1 MFLSKKIRLLPTK
14 EQEVLFWKSAGV
26 ARWAYNY
33 FLAENERLYN
43 EYLAN
48 GKQGQS
54 YMSSNE
60 ILKYI
65 NNILKKTTHTWLSE
79 VGCNV
84 TKRAIKDSEQ
94 ALKDF
99 FARKKDKPKFKSKRK
114 DTPSFYVNYETLKKN
129 Q

>member
-99 FARKKDKPKFKSKRK
+99 FLREKR
-114 DTPSFYVNYETLKKN
+114 TNQNLSLKEKIP
-129 Q
+129 QVFM